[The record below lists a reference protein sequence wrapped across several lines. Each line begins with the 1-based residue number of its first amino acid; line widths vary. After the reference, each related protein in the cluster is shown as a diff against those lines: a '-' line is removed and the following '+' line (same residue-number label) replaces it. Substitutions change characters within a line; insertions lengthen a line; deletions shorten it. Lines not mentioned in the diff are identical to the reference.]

1 MRSRAFRPHNI
12 SCLCPPEP
20 LRVSPSPDHPC
31 IEMKVHVGT
40 AALGWS
46 AGRSP
51 ANSTTRAAPARRR
64 FPLRRIHIPLLIIAL
79 VLPAAAGTV
88 GSIRGIIHDP
98 QHRPVQNAMVML
110 KAKTSD
116 WSATTNSDANGEFT
130 FTAVPLGEYSVT
142 VAGIGFAQVQQDV
155 MVLSSSQPVLH
166 FALNVAAAKES
177 INVSAA

>member
-1 MRSRAFRPHNI
+1 MWERP
-12 SCLCPPEP
+12 P
-20 LRVSPSPDHPC
+20 
-31 IEMKVHVGT
+31 
-40 AALGWS
+40 S
-46 AGRSP
+46 AGPPDAVRLTR
-51 ANSTTRAAPARRR
+51 TTRAAPARRR

-79 VLPAAAGTV
+79 VLPAAADTV

-177 INVSAA
+177 INVSAAPEAAPTDSSTPTTVV